1 MASTTIQIS
10 SDLQIE
16 LNKMKL
22 FNRETYEEVIW
33 NIIED
38 TKELSKQTKKD
49 IALSR
54 KEISEGKFITLSDL
68 KKKYNLN

>member
-10 SDLQIE
+10 SDLQKE

-22 FNRETYEEVIW
+22 FSRETYEEVIW

-38 TKELSKQTKKD
+38 TKELSEQTKKN

-54 KEISEGKFITLSDL
+54 KEISEGEFIELSDL
-68 KKKYNLN
+68 KKKYNIK

>member
-1 MASTTIQIS
+1 MTSTTIQIS
-10 SDLQIE
+10 SNLQQE

-38 TKELSKQTKKD
+38 TKELSEQTKKN

-54 KEISEGKFITLSDL
+54 KEISEGKFITLADL
-68 KKKYNLN
+68 KKKYNLQ

>member
-1 MASTTIQIS
+1 MTSTTIQIS
-10 SDLQIE
+10 SDLQRE

-38 TKELSKQTKKD
+38 TKELSEQTKRD

-54 KEISEGKFITLSDL
+54 KEISEGKFITLTDL
-68 KKKYNLN
+68 KKKYNLQ

>member
-10 SDLQIE
+10 QELQKE

-38 TKELSKQTKKD
+38 TKELSEQTKKN

-54 KEISEGKFITLSDL
+54 KEISEGKFITLSNL
-68 KKKYNLN
+68 KKKYKIK